1 MEIGERALAAGV
13 AAGLERLIGLF
24 RSLSPPDGLSLTAA
38 ATLATLERS
47 GPRRLTAL
55 AVQEGVTQPAM
66 TQLIARLQDS
76 GLVGREADPADGRVV
91 QVRLTDQGR
100 DMLARRRAVRAERLA
115 VILDRISPEDRAA
128 LTAALP
134 AIDALA
140 SAQRARH
147 RRRTPRASPTA
158 PGSEQPMSGTHAGSV
173 ASPFRQPK
181 AVFAVAFACVVSFMG
196 IGLVDPILPAI
207 SHELHASP
215 SEVTLLFT
223 SYLVVTAVAM
233 LITNWVSSRM
243 GAKKTLIA
251 GLILIVVFS
260 ALAGASPSI
269 NAIIGFRAGW
279 GVGNALFIAT
289 SLAVIVASAS
299 GGFAG
304 AIVLYET
311 ALGVGIAIGP
321 LLGGTLGEISW
332 RGPFYG
338 VACLM
343 AIALIA
349 TIVLVEPTPKP
360 AHKTGLSAPL
370 RALRHRGLLTLS
382 LTALCYNWA
391 FFTVLGYAPFPM
403 NLSPI
408 KLGLVFTG
416 WGIFVAIFAV
426 FGAPRLQ
433 ASLGIAKT
441 MYANLAAFAVV
452 VLVIA
457 IWTTDRAVLIP
468 AVIISGIF
476 IGVNNTVTTQAVMT
490 VSPVEKPVASAA
502 YSFVRFIGGG
512 LAPYAAGRLVLA
524 VDIHFPFYI
533 AVGALVVGIVILTTA
548 HRLLTQAERVQAEQ
562 VTGPASAGAARAR
575 PAAAPAA
582 ALIPVEAS
590 TEPGGARRERDP
602 GRGRRLTGRRA
613 GHRGR
618 GCPGGAHGGVV
629 HVVHTQEEAT
639 AGDVA
644 IDGESLEAARA
655 MVRNHLDRLAAHHV
669 PAEGQILLH
678 AADHGAAG
686 RMVAE
691 YANTIGAGTIVIGAP
706 THGGLPALM
715 DGSAS
720 RELWRHARSNVLV
733 VNPDAPG
740 AGLGVVE
747 DEAEGVP
754 VA

>member
-1 MEIGERALAAGV
+1 M
-13 AAGLERLIGLF
+13 
-24 RSLSPPDGLSLTAA
+24 
-38 ATLATLERS
+38 S
-47 GPRRLTAL
+47 GP
-55 AVQEGVTQPAM
+55 
-66 TQLIARLQDS
+66 
-76 GLVGREADPADGRVV
+76 
-91 QVRLTDQGR
+91 
-100 DMLARRRAVRAERLA
+100 
-115 VILDRISPEDRAA
+115 
-128 LTAALP
+128 
-134 AIDALA
+134 
-140 SAQRARH
+140 
-147 RRRTPRASPTA
+147 
-158 PGSEQPMSGTHAGSV
+158 HATSV

-207 SHELHASP
+207 SHELDASP

-233 LITNWVSSRM
+233 LITNWVSSRL

-251 GLILIVVFS
+251 GLILIVLFS
-260 ALAGASPSI
+260 AAAGASPGI
-269 NAIIGFRAGW
+269 NGIIGFRAGW

-338 VACLM
+338 VAALM

-360 AHKTGLSAPL
+360 AHTTALSAPL
-370 RALRHRGLLTLS
+370 RALKHRGLLTMS

-416 WGIFVAIFAV
+416 WGILVALFAV

-476 IGVNNTVTTQAVMT
+476 IGVNNTITTQAVMT

-502 YSFVRFIGGG
+502 YGFVRFIGGG

-524 VDIHFPFYI
+524 VNIHFPFYI
-533 AVGALVVGIVILTTA
+533 AVGAIVAGIVILTTA
-548 HRLLTQAERVQAEQ
+548 HGLLSQAERVQVEQ
-562 VTGPASAGAARAR
+562 VAGS
-575 PAAAPAA
+575 PAAVDAGPVG
-582 ALIPVEAS
+582 ALIPVEANAAAARPGAS
-590 TEPGGARRERDP
+590 VILAAVDASPVAALVTEA
-602 GRGRRLTGRRA
+602 A
-613 GHRGR
+613 GVLAADR
-618 GCPGGAHGGVV
+618 GGVV

-639 AGDVA
+639 ASDVA
-644 IDGESLEAARA
+644 IDGESLDEARA
-655 MVRNHLDRLAAHHV
+655 MVRNHLDRLAAHQV

-691 YANTIGAGTIVIGAP
+691 YANTIGASTIVVGAP

-715 DGSAS
+715 DASAS
-720 RELWRHARSNVLV
+720 RELWRYARSNVLV

-740 AGLGVVE
+740 
-747 DEAEGVP
+747 GVP
-754 VA
+754 AEDLWRELAKD